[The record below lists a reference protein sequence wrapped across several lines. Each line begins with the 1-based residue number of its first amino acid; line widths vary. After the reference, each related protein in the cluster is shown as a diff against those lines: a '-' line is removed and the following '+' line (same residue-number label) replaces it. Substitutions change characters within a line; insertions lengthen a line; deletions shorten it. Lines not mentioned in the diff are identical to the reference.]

1 MRSATCSIQT
11 SGADQTTQRRFV
23 DFVWTIERDQLVGD
37 LVFSQPG
44 FGCGHDLR
52 REELI
57 ARAEYESESRRPEP
71 REIEVGW
78 DFSTPDNQT
87 IDTRGAER
95 CPAAHRRTAL
105 RESERGNFRPRAHHG
120 LGERVEIAHVVR
132 DLMQS
137 IFARHPA

>member
-1 MRSATCSIQT
+1 MRCATCSIQT

-52 REELI
+52 RKELI
-57 ARAEYESESRRPEP
+57 ARAEYESESTLPES
-71 REIEVGW
+71 RGVEVGR
-78 DFSTPDNQT
+78 DFSTPDNHM
-87 IDTRGAER
+87 IDTGRAER

-105 RESERGNFRPRAHHG
+105 
-120 LGERVEIAHVVR
+120 
-132 DLMQS
+132 
-137 IFARHPA
+137 